1 MDPMEMLAE
10 VYEDVASTEV
20 IRPSAVLPETAAR
33 AVLVELALQDVR
45 GGGVWDANPS
55 LWRRYDRPWSS
66 SELPGDALLIGSLQV
81 AYGVPTR
88 YAITI
93 YRATITSFGERAGW
107 TVTALCDEA
116 LAHGGY
122 TLSDCP
128 RAELSPPPKPFRM
141 GD

>member
-20 IRPSAVLPETAAR
+20 IRPSAVLPESAAR
-33 AVLVELALQDVR
+33 QVLVELALLDVH
-45 GGGVWDANPS
+45 GGGLWDATPS

-66 SELPGDALLIGSLQV
+66 SDEPGEARLIGSLQV

-93 YRATITSFGERAGW
+93 YRATITSVGEAAGW
-107 TVTALCDEA
+107 SVRSLCDEA

-122 TLSDCP
+122 TLADCP

-141 GD
+141 GS